1 MEKQR
6 ILIKAKNSN
15 PLFKRWLKEWMEEA
29 EIKKRRISKTYKK
42 ALDTLEKY
50 PLTLF
55 TGRDCAILECFGP
68 KICQMLDDKLEVHL
82 KNLNDV
88 DSRLCFKDK
97 IAALQKRENN
107 KINDLIRNIEAA
119 SLTDDDPQ
127 HISTNLEV
135 SLRSGI
141 NLSQFICE
149 NEQEN
154 VSPNNEEPQERIV
167 SSGNQILSDNEV
179 SVVDSTNKVSVVD
192 SINKVSVV
200 DSTNEVSLDDTES
213 LADSEDSID
222 RLVRKYKSS
231 TKKKK
236 VPIKRKLPQIDR
248 IIDISVSPVSSKSN
262 SKPMSFEKNLPATDL
277 TPGCSYSPVSATSG
291 TKLKRFKTFN
301 GATQLDGPSHA
312 SSPISKF
319 LDVETANSKRKSS
332 SLTPLDE
339 EDEFDKLIAKY
350 DFISPI
356 VPPPPSAVIK
366 SPSKEVKRKR
376 IEKPVKLTF
385 NKIQS
390 FLNSKNDKITP
401 LPCPTDEN
409 DDEELKV
416 ISIDDIDTKDYDV
429 ILLVDIQETSG

>member
-6 ILIKAKNSN
+6 ILIKAKNPN

-68 KICQMLDDKLEVHL
+68 KICQMLDDKLELHL
-82 KNLNDV
+82 RNLNDV

-97 IAALQKRENN
+97 ITALQKRENN

-119 SLTDDDPQ
+119 SLTDDDPL
-127 HISTNLEV
+127 HISTNLEE
-135 SLRSGI
+135 SHRSGI
-141 NLSQFICE
+141 NLCQFICE

-154 VSPNNEEPQERIV
+154 VSPNNEEPQEKIV

-179 SVVDSTNKVSVVD
+179 SVVDSP
-192 SINKVSVV
+192 NKVSVV
-200 DSTNEVSLDDTES
+200 DSTNEVSLDDSES
-213 LADSEDSID
+213 LVDSEDSID
-222 RLVRKYKSS
+222 RLVRKYKS
-231 TKKKK
+231 KKKE
-236 VPIKRKLPQIDR
+236 PIKRKQPQIDR
-248 IIDISVSPVSSKSN
+248 IIDISFSPVSSKTN
-262 SKPMSFEKNLPATDL
+262 SKPMSTEKNLPATEL
-277 TPGCSYSPVSATSG
+277 TSGCSFSPVSTTSG

-301 GATQLDGPSHA
+301 GATQLAGPSHA

-319 LDVETANSKRKSS
+319 LDVETANLKRKA
-332 SLTPLDE
+332 SLPLLEE

-356 VPPPPSAVIK
+356 VPPPPPA
-366 SPSKEVKRKR
+366 KEVKRKK

-390 FLNSKNDKITP
+390 FLNSKNDKITQ

-409 DDEELKV
+409 DDEELKE
-416 ISIDDIDTKDYDV
+416 ISIDDIETKDYNV

>member
-6 ILIKAKNSN
+6 ILIKAKNPN
-15 PLFKRWLKEWMEEA
+15 PLFKSWLREWMEDA
-29 EIKKRRISKTYKK
+29 EKKKRRISKTYKK

-68 KICQMLDDKLEVHL
+68 KICQMLDDKLEGHL
-82 KNLNDV
+82 RNLNDV

-107 KINDLIRNIEAA
+107 KVNDLIRNIEAA

-127 HISTNLEV
+127 NISTYLEE
-135 SLRSGI
+135 SHRSGI

-149 NEQEN
+149 DEQEN
-154 VSPNNEEPQERIV
+154 VSPNNEEQLENIV
-167 SSGNQILSDNEV
+167 LSDNEV
-179 SVVDSTNKVSVVD
+179 P
-192 SINKVSVV
+192 
-200 DSTNEVSLDDTES
+200 LDDS
-213 LADSEDSID
+213 DNLVDSEDSID
-222 RLVRKYKSS
+222 RLVRKYNPE
-231 TKKKK
+231 KKKEVK
-236 VPIKRKLPQIDR
+236 KRKLPEIDK
-248 IIDISVSPVSSKSN
+248 IVDISFSPVSSKIS
-262 SKPMSFEKNLPATDL
+262 SKPMSFDINLPTTDASL
-277 TPGCSYSPVSATSG
+277 GSSYSPVSKISATG

-301 GATQLDGPSHA
+301 GATHLAGPSHA

-332 SLTPLDE
+332 SPLPPVEE

-356 VPPPPSAVIK
+356 VPPPAVIK
-366 SPSKEVKRKR
+366 SPSKEVKRKK
-376 IEKPVKLTF
+376 IEKPVKLNF
-385 NKIQS
+385 KRIQS
-390 FLNSKNDKITP
+390 FLNAKNAQIAP
-401 LPCPTDEN
+401 LPSPTDEN
-409 DDEELKV
+409 DDEELKL
-416 ISIDDIDTKDYDV
+416 ISIDDINTKDFDV